1 MLSSE
6 IKTFFKHFIKE
17 FKKREK
23 INFDRL
29 KPFYNNIKKEYSN
42 VLKKGSSKH
51 THFSILRTD
60 SSGIHPRRNFIKQIS
75 NTPSFNSAF
84 PLFSE
89 SDKVFVRGILEN
101 TLDNSAMNSW
111 FNQNGET
118 PLTKFLGNSTTDHLF
133 GYYTPSEIHHEI
145 ACEFDTREKHHL
157 IYNSISVE
165 FEVNYCLKR
174 KLDQLKRLQFQIR
187 TILLGALAPN
197 ANRYDIKL
205 YLSNFA
211 KEMEEGDSNVLGA
224 RNINSGVT
232 TIYRYSRGNV
242 NHTTVYRNEEMGKLI
257 LHELIH
263 NLEYDLAFNDSHDSE
278 LHNYFNVSRD
288 CPILL
293 NESYTETVACIMN
306 CILVSIENGKNF
318 NDIKENLYLELVF
331 NLFQTA
337 KILNHYGFSS
347 VEEINTA
354 DDGSGRFRQ
363 ATNVLSYFYL
373 KTAILMDFDA
383 LMDFFEKHTT
393 NFYISDKEKAIKDF
407 FELVVAATRKPQF
420 GFYINGFIKVIKNG
434 GNLSESI
441 MKTLRM
447 TIVE

>member
-29 KPFYNNIKKEYSN
+29 KPFYDNIKKEYSN
-42 VLKKGSSKH
+42 VLKKGSSKQ

-60 SSGIHPRRNFIKQIS
+60 SSGVHPRRQFIKQLT
-75 NTPSFNSAF
+75 NTPSFKSAF
-84 PLFSE
+84 SLFSE
-89 SDKVFVRGILEN
+89 TDKVFVKGILEN

-111 FNQNGET
+111 FNQNGKT

-133 GYYTPSEIHHEI
+133 GYFTPSEIHHEI
-145 ACEFDTREKHHL
+145 VCEFDTREKHHL

-165 FEVNYCLKR
+165 FEINYCLKR
-174 KLDQLKRLQFQIR
+174 KLDQLKRVQYQIR

-197 ANRYDIKL
+197 AKKYDIKL

-211 KEMEEGDSNVLGA
+211 KEMESGDYKVLGA

-232 TIYRYSRGNV
+232 TIYRNSGNV

-263 NLEYDLAFNDSHDSE
+263 NLEYDLAFNDSRDSE

-337 KILNHYGFSS
+337 KILNHYGFSC
-347 VEEINTA
+347 VEEINTD

-383 LMDFFEKHTT
+383 LMEFCEKHTT
-393 NFYISDKEKAIKDF
+393 NFYIHDKEKAIPDF
-407 FELVVAATRKPQF
+407 FELVVSATRKSQF
-420 GFYINGFIKVIKNG
+420 GFYVNGFIKVIKNG
-434 GNLSESI
+434 GSPSESI
-441 MKTLRM
+441 IKTLRM